1 MYFTVTIKRTI
12 CADLDRAFKAPMLC
26 DVTLV
31 HTGFGIMP
39 RIIGVS
45 DDEDWGK
52 PGGSKRIYAAQS
64 NTQKG
69 GFVSV
74 DHVLERIEHIRWKIR
89 VDQFQS
95 WMLGFYQFEGCW
107 ETNETSPGFV
117 EIRYSYD
124 LFAKG
129 VILYPFQWA
138 FAKLFWKQYMKK
150 VFSNVE
156 ELIINKTPY
165 LYA

>member
-64 NTQKG
+64 IIQKG
-69 GFVSV
+69 GFVST
-74 DHVLERIEHIRWKIR
+74 DHVLERIENTRWKIR
-89 VDQFQS
+89 IDQFQS
-95 WMLGFYQFEGCW
+95 WMLGFYQFEGC
-107 ETNETSPGFV
+107 
-117 EIRYSYD
+117 
-124 LFAKG
+124 
-129 VILYPFQWA
+129 
-138 FAKLFWKQYMKK
+138 
-150 VFSNVE
+150 
-156 ELIINKTPY
+156 
-165 LYA
+165 